1 MSNLLWLHS
10 NLIEAL
16 TVLVRDMVLHDV
28 LRGSLRWE
36 HCWTLLEDVLYKVI
50 LLDWC

>member
-1 MSNLLWLHS
+1 MSNLLWFQS

-16 TVLVRDMVLHDV
+16 TILVRDMVLHDV
-28 LRGSLRWE
+28 LRGSLHWE
-36 HCWTLLEDVLYKVI
+36 HRWTLLEDVLYKVI